1 VNVVSL
7 VHLVRQQARAL
18 NRPQNPMRLY
28 EAAHRGEYYVSPF
41 TLKQLAKKKIP
52 HQVVKHFTRHSLP
65 VDLVYPARS
74 FLFDAPEDD
83 ALFEGLA
90 FAMSKHKGKGKVQLQ
105 YLGRRRDENSES
117 FTLDRPGGKRNYQWR
132 IPSRPEKVVDI
143 RDQFPK
149 IVRRIKDKNT
159 TVILSFGS
167 GGVRLFA
174 HPSLMK
180 FIDIMG
186 LRDHI
191 DEIWGSSGGAIAGL
205 PYSLGVDPMVIEQ
218 EGYHLFNDRYS
229 IRLSP
234 SKFEVIKNMIIDAFL
249 PASDAMLEGFVDCQ
263 NQLRELLQKHLK
275 VIKKQIPFFC
285 VAYNL
290 KQRRNEVLTPEK
302 IDSSLYRTPILHTD
316 ALDAVIASSAIP
328 ILYVPKKILRGN
340 TEHAYI
346 DGGTTEEVP
355 LISPYRKWVRDRKQ
369 RREKRKKLLLISVN
383 LFPEVGSSTMFS
395 HWVFK
400 RIPALKI
407 LHLSATYAD
416 LVRQARIDEQK
427 GTLSRDA
434 NVTQWE
440 LFLPP
445 TGGGV
450 VNTKVIPTIIE
461 TAQKSFYEQL
471 RKIEGSLVR

>member
-7 VHLVRQQARAL
+7 VHLVPEQARSL
-18 NRPQNPMRLY
+18 NRPQSQIRLY
-28 EAAHRGEYYVSPF
+28 ETAHRGEYYASPHS
-41 TLKQLAKKKIP
+41 LKQLGIKKIP
-52 HQVVKHFTRHSLP
+52 HRVVRHYTRHNLP

-74 FLFDAPEDD
+74 FLFDAPEPD
-83 ALFEGLA
+83 ALLEAFA
-90 FAMSKHKGKGKVQLQ
+90 FAMSKRRGNSKIQLQ
-105 YLGRRRDENSES
+105 YLGRRRDENAES

-132 IPSRPEKVVDI
+132 IPSRPEKIEDI

-149 IVRRIKDKNT
+149 IVRHIKEKNT
-159 TVILSFGS
+159 KVILSFGS

-186 LRDHI
+186 LRDYI
-191 DEIWGSSGGAIAGL
+191 GEIWGSSGGAIAGL
-205 PYSLGVDPMVIEQ
+205 PYSFGVDPIVIEQ
-218 EGYHLFNDRYS
+218 EGYHLFNNRYS

-234 SKFEVIKNMIIDAFL
+234 SKFEVVKNIITDTFL
-249 PASDAMLEGFVDCQ
+249 PASDAMLEGFLDCQ
-263 NQLRELLQKHLK
+263 NHLKELLQKHLK
-275 VIKKQIPFFC
+275 VTKRQIPFFC

-290 KQRRNEVLTPEK
+290 KKRRNEVLTPEK
-302 IDSSLYRTPILHTD
+302 IDSSIYRTPILHTD

-328 ILYVPKKILRGN
+328 ILYVPKKILRGD

-355 LISPYRKWVRDRKQ
+355 LISPYRKWVRDKKHRKE
-369 RREKRKKLLLISVN
+369 RRKKLLIISVN

-395 HWVFK
+395 HWIFK

-427 GTLSRDA
+427 GTLSRDH

-440 LFLPP
+440 LSLPA

-450 VNTKVIPTIIE
+450 VNTKAIPAIIE
-461 TAQKSFYEQL
+461 AAQKCFYEQL
-471 RKIEGSLVR
+471 RKIEEEL